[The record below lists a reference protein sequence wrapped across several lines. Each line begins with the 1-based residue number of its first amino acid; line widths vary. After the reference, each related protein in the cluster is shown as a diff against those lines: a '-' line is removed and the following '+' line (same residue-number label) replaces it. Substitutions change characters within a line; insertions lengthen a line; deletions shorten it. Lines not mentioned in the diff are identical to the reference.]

1 MNSLEEKSYRT
12 GISELSAKL
21 GYKHLKTFWRRVNS
35 LQVLK
40 TELNK
45 SGYKKGQKEFTPK
58 QMKLICDRIGYP
70 ESE

>member
-1 MNSLEEKSYRT
+1 MSNEEKSYRI
-12 GISELSAKL
+12 GISELALKL

-35 LQVLK
+35 LPALQQ
-40 TELNK
+40 ELAE
-45 SGYKKGQKEFTPK
+45 SGYKKWQKEFTPK

>member
-1 MNSLEEKSYRT
+1 MDNEEKSYRI
-12 GISELSAKL
+12 GISELSLKL

-40 TELNK
+40 TELNE
-45 SGYKKGQKEFTPK
+45 SGYKKGQKEFTKK

-70 ESE
+70 E